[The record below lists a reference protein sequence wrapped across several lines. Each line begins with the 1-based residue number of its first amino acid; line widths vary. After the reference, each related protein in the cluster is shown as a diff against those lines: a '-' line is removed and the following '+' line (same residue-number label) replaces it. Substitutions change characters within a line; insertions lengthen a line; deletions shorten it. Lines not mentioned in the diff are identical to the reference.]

1 MCKYA
6 VLCTPVRGILVVLL
20 LIAVIVTVAGVFV
33 DIVDIVE
40 VVGVV
45 IVVVA
50 VLLLVLALTVTI
62 KLRIGYSKSWT
73 CEANSSFLFEQK
85 RKFLKML

>member
-1 MCKYA
+1 MINVFQNRSEIKNATRENSMCKYA

-20 LIAVIVTVAGVFV
+20 LIVVIVAVAGVFV

-50 VLLLVLALTVTI
+50 VLVLVLALTSTI
-62 KLRIGYSKSWT
+62 KLRI
-73 CEANSSFLFEQK
+73 
-85 RKFLKML
+85 